1 VYCEGT
7 SSQKEHRG
15 MKLVHV
21 QSAEIGPLTTILFDL
36 LCLWRARKEFDI
48 VYMLGAGASFFCF
61 LPRLYGA
68 DVWINID
75 GLEWKRPKWSR
86 VGRAYLKLAARFAML
101 TASQIIADAEAIAT
115 VLQEQFGQSSRCT
128 TIAYGADLVATA
140 PPPSVLKRW
149 EIDSGEYYLI
159 VCRLE
164 PENHIREIVAGFLA
178 SGSRRILLV
187 IGDHLAKTKYIRDL
201 VQLGN
206 NDRVKFAGP
215 VYDRLQLNALR
226 CHCFAYFHGHS
237 VGGTNPS
244 LLEAMACGSPV
255 IAHDN
260 RFNREVAS
268 GAALYFG
275 RAHDIPSL
283 CSRIE
288 SDELLRSSL
297 ASTGKE
303 RVLKYY
309 SWDLIATKYVALI
322 NKFGS
327 GHDTNVSLS

>member
-1 VYCEGT
+1 MTVSIAILGTRGIPARYGGFETFAEELGARLVDAGFEITVYCEGT

-164 PENHIREIVAGFLA
+164 PENHIREI
-178 SGSRRILLV
+178 
-187 IGDHLAKTKYIRDL
+187 
-201 VQLGN
+201 
-206 NDRVKFAGP
+206 
-215 VYDRLQLNALR
+215 
-226 CHCFAYFHGHS
+226 
-237 VGGTNPS
+237 
-244 LLEAMACGSPV
+244 
-255 IAHDN
+255 
-260 RFNREVAS
+260 
-268 GAALYFG
+268 
-275 RAHDIPSL
+275 
-283 CSRIE
+283 
-288 SDELLRSSL
+288 
-297 ASTGKE
+297 
-303 RVLKYY
+303 
-309 SWDLIATKYVALI
+309 
-322 NKFGS
+322 
-327 GHDTNVSLS
+327 